1 MRQSGIA
8 RYALPGGKQA
18 EVNDIIKQRFLAE
31 LGKLLTFMYEEDRQT
46 ALAMY
51 SKMFDD
57 AADEEDLSQFLGS
70 ATRQAV
76 VVARA
81 YNARARKLQVE
92 SQSREQDGAEAEA
105 APDFVLA
112 IDELYRQYFPTPAEE
127 DQVLD
132 NQVSLFE
139 EPAQEAQEAPS
150 APPPAPETNEPQSAA
165 PAETTPPADET
176 AEAPESLEAEDE
188 SVQTQGGSTADA
200 VEKVFEKADPAAG
213 IKTDEVDR
221 FLENYRPEDETMEL
235 SPASELKSEV
245 PVPPIAEEET
255 AAPEEAAAV
264 RKPRVLLLMLYVLLA
279 VPLTLAGVVLLL
291 IPTLLFLALAVAS
304 VAAGAALLVA
314 AFSGFTM
321 LADFL
326 LLFGAAVVLLA
337 LGLLFLW
344 IFVWF
349 IAGAIAGLIA
359 GVIQLGRRWC
369 YKEVAA

>member
-1 MRQSGIA
+1 MGSVS
-8 RYALPGGKQA
+8 PGVEQA
-18 EVNDIIKQRFLAE
+18 EVNDIIRQRFLAE

-57 AADEEDLSQFLGS
+57 AVDEEDLSQFLGS

-92 SQSREQDGAEAEA
+92 SQSREQDGAEAEGT
-105 APDFVLA
+105 PDFVLA
-112 IDELYRQYFPTPAEE
+112 IDELYRQYFPAPAEE

-139 EPAQEAQEAPS
+139 EPAQEAPAAPLPPQETS
-150 APPPAPETNEPQSAA
+150 AAETNEPQPVT
-165 PAETTPPADET
+165 PAETAPAAAEA
-176 AEAPESLEAEDE
+176 AEAPETEGEPA
-188 SVQTQGGSTADA
+188 QTQSGSTTEA
-200 VEKVFEKADPAAG
+200 VEKVFEQADPAAG

-221 FLENYRPEDETMEL
+221 FLEDYKPEDETLEL
-235 SPASELKSEV
+235 SPAPERESDAHF
-245 PVPPIAEEET
+245 PPAAEE
-255 AAPEEAAAV
+255 APPQEGAAV
-264 RKPRVLLLMLYVLLA
+264 ARKPR
-279 VPLTLAGVVLLL
+279 VLLL
-291 IPTLLFLALAVAS
+291 IPTLLFLALAVAC
-304 VAAGAALLVA
+304 VASGAALLVA

-359 GVIQLGRRWC
+359 GVIRLGGKWC

>member
-1 MRQSGIA
+1 MPGIA
-8 RYALPGGKQA
+8 RSVSPGGEQA

-57 AADEEDLSQFLGS
+57 AEDEEDLSRFLGS

-112 IDELYRQYFPTPAEE
+112 VDRLYCQYFPAPAEE

-139 EPAQEAQEAPS
+139 DPLQDAEESS
-150 APPPAPETNEPQSAA
+150 APPAAPELRAPQALT
-165 PAETTPPADET
+165 PAEATRIA
-176 AEAPESLEAEDE
+176 AEAVEDLEEDGESAPDG
-188 SVQTQGGSTADA
+188 SGSTAEA
-200 VEKVFEKADPAAG
+200 VEKVFEEADPTAG
-213 IKTDEVDR
+213 IKADEVDR
-221 FLENYRPEDETMEL
+221 FLEDYSPADESLDL
-235 SPASELKSEV
+235 SPAPESESDAFAV
-245 PVPPIAEEET
+245 PIAEEDDGELLI
-255 AAPEEAAAV
+255 PEEPAVV
-264 RKPRVLLLMLYVLLA
+264 RKPRIFLLILYILLA
-279 VPLTLAGVVLLL
+279 VPITLAGVVLLL
-291 IPTLLFLALAVAS
+291 IPTLLFLALAVACI
-304 VAAGAALLVA
+304 AAGAALLVA

-344 IFVWF
+344 ISVWF

-359 GVIQLGRRWC
+359 GAIRLGRSWC

>member
-1 MRQSGIA
+1 M
-8 RYALPGGKQA
+8 
-18 EVNDIIKQRFLAE
+18 NDIVKQRFLAE

-57 AADEEDLSQFLGS
+57 AADEEDLLQFLGS

-105 APDFVLA
+105 TPDFVLA
-112 IDELYRQYFPTPAEE
+112 IDELYRQYFPAPVED

-139 EPAQEAQEAPS
+139 EPQPEPQAEPS
-150 APPPAPETNEPQSAA
+150 APETVTELRAVPPVAAEEPTRAAAESAEA
-165 PAETTPPADET
+165 EEENAEAVPAQDGST
-176 AEAPESLEAEDE
+176 AEA
-188 SVQTQGGSTADA
+188 
-200 VEKVFEKADPAAG
+200 VEKLFDEAAPAAG
-213 IKTDEVDR
+213 IRTDEVDR
-221 FLENYRPEDETMEL
+221 FLEDYQPAEAVREL
-235 SPASELKSEV
+235 SPE
-245 PVPPIAEEET
+245 AEEQAE
-255 AAPEEAAAV
+255 AMAPSAEREEEEDLSPAGEAVPV
-264 RKPRVLLLMLYVLLA
+264 RKPRVFLLILYILFA
-279 VPLTLAGVVLLL
+279 VPITLAGVVLLL
-291 IPTLLFLALAVAS
+291 IPTLLFLALAVAC
-304 VAAGAALLVA
+304 VAAGASLLVA
-314 AFSGFTM
+314 AFSGFKM

-349 IAGAIAGLIA
+349 IGGAIAGLIA

>member
-1 MRQSGIA
+1 MGSVS
-8 RYALPGGKQA
+8 PGVEQA
-18 EVNDIIKQRFLAE
+18 EVNDIIRQRFLAE

-57 AADEEDLSQFLGS
+57 AVDEEDLSQFLGS

-92 SQSREQDGAEAEA
+92 SQSREQDGAEAEGT
-105 APDFVLA
+105 PDFVLA
-112 IDELYRQYFPTPAEE
+112 IDELYRQYFPAPAEE

-139 EPAQEAQEAPS
+139 EPAQEAPAAPLPPQETS
-150 APPPAPETNEPQSAA
+150 AAETNEPQPVT
-165 PAETTPPADET
+165 PAETAPAAAEA
-176 AEAPESLEAEDE
+176 AEAPETEGEPA
-188 SVQTQGGSTADA
+188 QTQSGSTTEA
-200 VEKVFEKADPAAG
+200 VEKVFEQADPAAG

-221 FLENYRPEDETMEL
+221 FLEDYKPEDETLEL
-235 SPASELKSEV
+235 SPAPERESDAHF
-245 PVPPIAEEET
+245 PPAAEE
-255 AAPEEAAAV
+255 APPQEGAAV
-264 RKPRVLLLMLYVLLA
+264 ARKPRVLLLILYVLLA

-291 IPTLLFLALAVAS
+291 IPTLLFLALAVAC
-304 VAAGAALLVA
+304 VASGAALLVA

-359 GVIQLGRRWC
+359 GVIRLGGKWC

>member
-1 MRQSGIA
+1 M
-8 RYALPGGKQA
+8 PGGKQA
-18 EVNDIIKQRFLAE
+18 EVNDIAKQRFLAE
-31 LGKLLTFMYEEDRQT
+31 LDKLLTFMYEEDRQT

-57 AADEEDLSQFLGS
+57 AEDEEELTRFLGS

-76 VVARA
+76 MVART

-105 APDFVLA
+105 TPDFVLA
-112 IDELYRQYFPTPAEE
+112 IDELYRQFFPPAVEA
-127 DQVLD
+127 DQVLED
-132 NQVSLFE
+132 QVSLFDE
-139 EPAQEAQEAPS
+139 HAQPAQTPPA
-150 APPPAPETNEPQSAA
+150 APPPEEGAQSAEEA
-165 PAETTPPADET
+165 A
-176 AEAPESLEAEDE
+176 AEAEKNDEAEKAE
-188 SVQTQGGSTADA
+188 SGSTEQA
-200 VEKVFEKADPAAG
+200 VEKVFEDADPAAG

-221 FLENYRPEDETMEL
+221 FLEGYRPEGETLVTEPAPGRPENEAAREIVTEAVSDET
-235 SPASELKSEV
+235 
-245 PVPPIAEEET
+245 PP
-255 AAPEEAAAV
+255 V
-264 RKPRVLLLMLYVLLA
+264 RKPRVFVLILYIVLA
-279 VPLTLAGVVLLL
+279 VPVTLACVVLLL
-291 IPTLLFLALAVAS
+291 IPTLLFLVLAVAC

-326 LLFGAAVVLLA
+326 LLFGGAVVLLA

-359 GVIQLGRRWC
+359 GVIQLGRKWC